1 MRKDIYERI
10 KLMKKENIKVNYAKL
25 ARQFGCDYRTIKR
38 YFEVD
43 DGNVTPKKTKPS
55 KLDPYRE
62 IIKDKLSIGCNVTS
76 IYRFIKD
83 KGYEG
88 KMTILKDYC
97 RALEF
102 EANKKATIRFETS
115 PGLQAQVD
123 WKEKLTLTSRNGE
136 VFTINIFL
144 IILGYSRMKYFC
156 LTLDRSQDTLIESM
170 IDSFKYFGG
179 VPKEILFDNMKTVV
193 DHSKSNYQE
202 AILNEAFYQF
212 SKDMGFEAITCRP
225 YRPQTK
231 GKVENLAKVMDGLKV
246 YNNEFE
252 SIEELVSIVNK
263 FNQTLNSEVSQATR
277 EKPIDRFI
285 KEKEHLQSLPN
296 LNLLNEYLARPI
308 TRIVSKESMI
318 TYKYHKYSLDTK
330 YIGKTVILKVDNDLI
345 RIYLNGVLI
354 EKHKISGRFLNYK
367 KEHVIKIM
375 KSDAF
380 KEMPIDEIEK
390 IAERNMSLYDN
401 L

>member
-10 KLMKKENIKVNYAKL
+10 KIMKKDNIKVNYAKL
-25 ARQFGCDYRTIKR
+25 ARQYNCDYRTIKR
-38 YFEVD
+38 YFETDGVD
-43 DGNVTPKKTKPS
+43 IKIKITRPS

-62 IIKDKLSIGCNVTS
+62 LIKDKLLIGCNVTS

-83 KGYEG
+83 KGYKG
-88 KMTILKDYC
+88 KYTILKDYC
-97 RALEF
+97 RAIEV
-102 EANKKATIRFETS
+102 EEKNKATIRFETS

-123 WKEKLTLTSRNGE
+123 WKEKLTLISKSGE
-136 VFTINIFL
+136 AFTINIFL

-170 IDSFKYFGG
+170 IESFKYFNG
-179 VPKEILFDNMKTVV
+179 VPKEILFDNMRTVV
-193 DHSKSNYQE
+193 DYSKSNYQE
-202 AILNEAFYQF
+202 AILNETFYQF

-252 SIEELVSIVNK
+252 SIEELIDIVNN
-263 FNQTLNSEVSQATR
+263 FNLTLNNEVSQATKQ
-277 EKPIDRFI
+277 KPVERFI
-285 KEKEHLQSLPN
+285 KEKEHLQPLPN
-296 LNLLNEYLARPI
+296 QNLLNDYLTRPI

-330 YIGKTVILKVDNDLI
+330 YIGKTVILKVKNELME
-345 RIYLNGVLI
+345 IYFNGILI
-354 EKHKISGRFLNYK
+354 EKHPISNKFLNYK
-367 KEHVIKIM
+367 KEHMIKILE
-375 KSDAF
+375 SDVF
-380 KEMPIDEIEK
+380 KDMPANEIEK